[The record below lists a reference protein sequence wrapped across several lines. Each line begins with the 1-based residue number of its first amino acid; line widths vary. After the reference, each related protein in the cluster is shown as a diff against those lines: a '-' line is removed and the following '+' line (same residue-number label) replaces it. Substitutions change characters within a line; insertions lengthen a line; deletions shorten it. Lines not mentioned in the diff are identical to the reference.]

1 MKGKGLLRAVFVTF
15 EALPKMDLIYTA
27 YNLQELNGNKESDTI
42 VYNNLNPQTT
52 AMFIRFIPISWYN
65 KISMRIEIFGCPGM
79 AIIDLD
85 FRIRWPKNVRKQ
97 LTRLTEKRNRTLK
110 SAV

>member
-1 MKGKGLLRAVFVTF
+1 MSLSR
-15 EALPKMDLIYTA
+15 ALPEINLIHAA
-27 YNLQELNGNKESDTI
+27 YNLQELNGNKGSDTI
-42 VYNNLNPQTT
+42 VYNNLNPPTT
-52 AMFIRFIPISWYN
+52 ARFIRFIPISWHN
-65 KISMRIEIFGCPGM
+65 NISMRTEIFGCPGM

-110 SAV
+110 SAVKF